1 MHDNIDYD
9 NKHDNLKHESV
20 HDMDNKCIPPC
31 QEEIPLENAEINF
44 DVHGSSPQPSSSYIP
59 PLSRELRSGSSF
71 LTELLLHNHMTGIT
85 ASPFI
90 ADINALQKAFRGEG
104 SGNKKILNI
113 HNVTNLYHLDL
124 LLLMIESTSCTCTI

>member
-31 QEEIPLENAEINF
+31 QEEIPLENTKINF
-44 DVHGSSPQPSSSYIP
+44 DVHGSSPQPSSLYIP
-59 PLSRELRSGSSF
+59 PLSHELWSGSSF
-71 LTELLLHNHMTGIT
+71 LTGLLLHNHMTGIT

-90 ADINALQKAFRGEG
+90 ADINALQKAVSLHGIVVYGLLHEDYK
-104 SGNKKILNI
+104 SIL
-113 HNVTNLYHLDL
+113 L
-124 LLLMIESTSCTCTI
+124 